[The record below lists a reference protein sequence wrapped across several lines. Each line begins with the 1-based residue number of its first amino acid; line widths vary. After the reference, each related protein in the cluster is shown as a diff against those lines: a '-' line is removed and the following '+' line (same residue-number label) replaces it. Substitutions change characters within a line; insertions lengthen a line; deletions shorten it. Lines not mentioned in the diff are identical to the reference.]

1 MPAFEEIH
9 ISNPEMHQGG
19 EGSLEAPLFRPEA
32 ANDPEEEVPEAAKKE
47 TPTLRVVGSPEFE
60 EDQETQRTD
69 ALAQAETRLKEAY
82 EPAPAETAPVPE
94 TAPRTYALGNFHF
107 SQADAKL
114 VEEKFGPGAA
124 LTKQEI
130 LDWKG
135 SVDQEIDAR
144 RALPAWKKIV
154 AFREMDHLL
163 RTQKVLE
170 EILMIA
176 DKR

>member
-32 ANDPEEEVPEAAKKE
+32 DNDPEEEVSETPKKE
-47 TPTLRVVGSPEFE
+47 APTLRVVGSSEFE
-60 EDQETQRTD
+60 ADQEMQRTD
-69 ALAQAETRLKEAY
+69 ALALAETRLKEAY
-82 EPAPAETAPVPE
+82 EPAPEAVPLPE
-94 TAPRTYALGNFHF
+94 SAPRTYASGEFHF

-114 VEEKFGPGAA
+114 VEERFGPGAA

-135 SVDQEIDAR
+135 SIDQEIDTR

-154 AFREMDHLL
+154 AFREMDRLL

-170 EILMIA
+170 EVLLVA
-176 DKR
+176 DKQ